1 MRSFLMTRQLTC
13 DSSAVIL
20 DEPFAGM
27 DENTKERTI
36 QFILDN
42 INGRTLIVSTHD
54 EDDVKALE
62 AAAFVIDKNDN
73 DC

>member
-1 MRSFLMTRQLTC
+1 MRAVLC

>member
-1 MRSFLMTRQLTC
+1 
-13 DSSAVIL
+13 
-20 DEPFAGM
+20 M